1 MDITTYIQSAL
12 KDIPDLKKYNTPW
25 EIVGQIEII
34 VKNLIKQLPSAEYKI
49 NDHVAIHITARIDP
63 TATIKG
69 PAILGKNC
77 LIGPYTFLRGGV
89 YVGENSIIGFCSEV
103 KTSLVFAD
111 SAITHL
117 NYVADSIIG
126 SRVNLEAGVVLLNYF
141 NERSGKKIPVK
152 VGENVI
158 QTDTEKFGAL
168 IGDGCMLGGNAALT
182 PGTILE
188 PKTIVKRLELVEQ
201 VSGK

>member
-1 MDITTYIQSAL
+1 MDITTYIQSAFEE
-12 KDIPDLKKYNTPW
+12 IPDLKKYKAPW
-25 EIVGQIEII
+25 EIVGQIETI
-34 VKNLIKQLPSAEYKI
+34 VRDLISQLPSEEYKI
-49 NDHVAIHITARIDP
+49 SDDVAVHVTARIDP

-103 KTSLVFAD
+103 KTSLIFAD

-117 NYVADSIIG
+117 NYVADSIVG
-126 SRVNLEAGVVLLNYF
+126 RGVNLEAGVVILNYF
-141 NERSGKKIPVK
+141 NERSDKKIAVRVDGK
-152 VGENVI
+152 VL

-188 PKTIVKRLELVEQ
+188 PRTAVKRLELVEQ
-201 VSGK
+201 I

>member
-1 MDITTYIQSAL
+1 MNITNYIQSAL
-12 KDIPDLKKYNTPW
+12 KDIPDLEKYQTPW
-25 EIVGQIEII
+25 EIVGKIETI
-34 VKNLIKQLPSAEYKI
+34 VRDLTKQLPTEEYKI
-49 NDHVAIHITARIDP
+49 SDDVAVHVTARIDP

-103 KTSLVFAD
+103 KTSLIFVD

-126 SRVNLEAGVVLLNYF
+126 SGVNLEAGVVLLNYF
-141 NERSGKKIPVK
+141 NERSDKKISVK
-152 VGENVI
+152 IDGEII

-168 IGDGCMLGGNAALT
+168 IGDGCMLGGNAALS
-182 PGTILE
+182 PGTILG
-188 PKTIVKRLELVEQ
+188 PRTIVKRLELVEQ
-201 VSGK
+201 VHGK

>member
-1 MDITTYIQSAL
+1 MDITGYVQSAL
-12 KDIPDLKKYNTPW
+12 KEIPDLKKYKTPW
-25 EIVGQIEII
+25 ETVGHIETIVRD
-34 VKNLIKQLPSAEYKI
+34 LIKQLPSNEYEI
-49 NDHVAIHITARIDP
+49 SDDVAVHVTARIDP

-69 PAILGKNC
+69 PAVLGKNC

-103 KTSLVFAD
+103 KTSLIFAD

-126 SRVNLEAGVVLLNYF
+126 SGVNLEAGVVILNYF
-141 NERSGKKIPVK
+141 NEKSDKKIPVK
-152 VGENVI
+152 IAGEII

-188 PKTIVKRLELVEQ
+188 PKTIVRRLELVEQ
-201 VSGK
+201 IQS

>member
-1 MDITTYIQSAL
+1 MDITAYIQSAF
-12 KDIPDLKKYNTPW
+12 KDIPDLKTYKTPW
-25 EIVGQIEII
+25 EIVGHIETL
-34 VKNLIKQLPSAEYKI
+34 VRDLIKQLPSDEYTVS
-49 NDHVAIHITARIDP
+49 DDVAVHITARVDP

-69 PAILGKNC
+69 PTILGKNC

-126 SRVNLEAGVVLLNYF
+126 SGVNLEAGVVLLNYF
-141 NERSGKKIPVK
+141 NERLDKRILVKI
-152 VGENVI
+152 GEDVV

-188 PKTIVKRLELVEQ
+188 PGTIVKRLELVEQ
-201 VSGK
+201 VQSN

>member
-1 MDITTYIQSAL
+1 MDITTYVQSAF
-12 KDIPDLKKYNTPW
+12 KEIPDLKAYKSPW
-25 EIVGQIEII
+25 EAVGQIETI
-34 VKNLIKQLPSAEYKI
+34 VHDLIKQLPGEEYKI
-49 NDHVAIHITARIDP
+49 SDDVAVHLSARIDP

-89 YVGENSIIGFCSEV
+89 YVGENSIVGFCSEV
-103 KTSLVFAD
+103 KTSLIFAD

-117 NYVADSIIG
+117 NYVADTIIG
-126 SRVNLEAGVVLLNYF
+126 SGVNLEAGVVLLNYF
-141 NERSGKKIPVK
+141 NERSNKKIPVK
-152 VGENVI
+152 VGEKVI

-188 PKTIVKRLELVEQ
+188 PRTIVKRLELVEQ
-201 VSGK
+201 IPGK